1 MAQKSFKKICA
12 GLGAGLSL
20 GEKGE
25 QMKAAFL
32 FPGQGSAEVGMGKA
46 LADAFPLVGDYFA
59 QAGKIMGRDL
69 WQIVQ
74 EGPKE
79 VLVATEN
86 AQPAIYTLSAAVLDI
101 FRRQFPNIT
110 PAFVAGHSLG
120 EYTALYAAGT
130 FDFATG
136 LKLVALRGDFIARA
150 CQQHPGSMAAVLRL
164 PLDKAEE
171 LCSRAAEESGAVVV
185 PANYNT
191 PEQLVVSGEQAGL
204 DRLGELVKEAGG
216 RMLPLAVSGAFH
228 SPLVAEAADRMR
240 EVLRNTKLEPPNV
253 PFLANKSGKRASDTE
268 VIRDLLGKQIDHPV
282 QWISI
287 MERMVEDA
295 VDTYI
300 EFGHG
305 KVLTGMAA
313 NFDSSARLVNL
324 SDPESLAN
332 FAP

>member
-1 MAQKSFKKICA
+1 M
-12 GLGAGLSL
+12 
-20 GEKGE
+20 GEKGDY
-25 QMKAAFL
+25 MKAAFL
-32 FPGQGSAEVGMGKA
+32 FPGQGSAEVGMGKS
-46 LADAFPLVGDYFA
+46 LADAYPLVGDYFA
-59 QAGKIMGRDL
+59 QAGKILGRDL

-101 FRRQFPNIT
+101 FRLKHLDIM

-120 EYTALYAAGT
+120 EYTALYAAQV

-136 LKLVALRGDFIARA
+136 LGLVAKRGEFIAEA
-150 CQQHPGSMAAVLRL
+150 CRKHPGGMTAIVRL

-171 LCSRAAEESGAVVV
+171 LCTRAAQESGAVVV

-191 PEQLVVSGEQAGL
+191 PEQLVVSGAPAGL

-228 SPLVAEAADRMR
+228 SPLVTEAADRMR
-240 EVLRNTKLEPPNV
+240 EVLRKAPLEPPAV
-253 PFLANKSGKRASDTE
+253 PFLANKSGKRASDVE

-287 MERMVEDA
+287 MERMVEDD

-313 NFDSSARLVNL
+313 KFAPTARMFNL
-324 SDPESLAN
+324 NDPESQAA
-332 FAP
+332 FTV

>member
-1 MAQKSFKKICA
+1 
-12 GLGAGLSL
+12 
-20 GEKGE
+20 
-25 QMKAAFL
+25 MKAAFL
-32 FPGQGSAEVGMGKA
+32 FPGQGSAEVGMGKS
-46 LADAFPLVGDYFA
+46 LAEAYPLVEDYFA
-59 QAGKIMGRDL
+59 QAGKILGRDL
-69 WQIVQ
+69 WHIVQ
-74 EGPKE
+74 EGPRE

-86 AQPAIYTLSAAVLDI
+86 AQPAIYTLSAAALDI
-101 FRRQFPNIT
+101 FRAKHPDIV

-120 EYTALYAAGT
+120 EYTALYAGGV

-136 LKLVALRGDFIARA
+136 LGLVARRGEFIAEA
-150 CQQHPGSMAAVLRL
+150 CRQHPGGMAAIVRL

-171 LCSRAAEESGAVVV
+171 LCTRAAQESGAVVV

-191 PEQLVVSGEQAGL
+191 PEQLVVSGAQAGL
-204 DRLGELVKEAGG
+204 DKLGELVKEAGG

-240 EVLRNTKLEPPNV
+240 EVLRNAPLEPPAV
-253 PFLANKSGKRASDTE
+253 PFLANKSGKRASDVE

-287 MERMVEDA
+287 MERMVEDG

-313 NFDSSARLVNL
+313 KFAPEARMVNL
-324 SDPESLAN
+324 SEPEGMASGL
-332 FAP
+332 